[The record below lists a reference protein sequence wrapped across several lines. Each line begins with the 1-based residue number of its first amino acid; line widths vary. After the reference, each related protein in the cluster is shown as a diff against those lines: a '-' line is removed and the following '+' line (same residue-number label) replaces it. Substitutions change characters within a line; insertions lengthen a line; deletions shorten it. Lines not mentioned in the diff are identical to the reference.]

1 MAAID
6 FTTRS
11 GLLAAMAD
19 WLNRQDLTDQ
29 LPGFVQLF
37 EAEAN
42 RELRVRDMQKR
53 LDGTVSGELLDVPA
67 DFLEPY
73 SLELAAGTGGYGPEL
88 EFISEGEAKKRRA
101 EDRYWSTTGTPR
113 AYTIFGS
120 KFELL
125 PPADTATPY
134 KLKYLAKVPALT
146 TTNTSNW
153 LLLKSPDLYLYGSL
167 LHAAPYLKNDERL
180 DTWAGLR
187 QQIMDKM
194 QIESDRATKPQA
206 KLNAKPRG
214 F

>member
-1 MAAID
+1 VPLD
-6 FTTRS
+6 FTNRD

-42 RELRVRDMQKR
+42 RELRVRDMQTTF
-53 LDGTVSGELLDVPA
+53 DGTTSGDTISVPA

-73 SLELAAGTGGYGPEL
+73 SLRLAAGTGGYGPEL
-88 EFISEGEAKKRRA
+88 EFISEGEANKRLA
-101 EDRYWSTTGTPR
+101 ENAYWSTTGTPA

-120 KFELL
+120 SFELL
-125 PPADTATPY
+125 PPPDANTPY
-134 KLKYLAKVPALT
+134 RLKYLAKVPALT
-146 TTNTSNW
+146 TTATSNW
-153 LLLKSPDLYLYGSL
+153 LLLKAPDLYLYGSL

-180 DTWAGLR
+180 ATWAGLR

-194 QIESDRATKPQA
+194 QIESDRATKPQS
-206 KLNAKPRG
+206 KLNAKPRS